1 MNLHPF
7 VQSLVDKDA
16 PEINHEEVLWN
27 LTSELIKRVDWVF
40 DKVQERVKEG
50 NDEGDLINGKVVDS
64 VNLLR
69 TLRHFVR
76 EVARRKEISQIV
88 KGSETNSN
96 EHNFEMLV
104 DDVDMVRLVLIECV
118 FICIGWKII
127 AIHSFLLVS
136 T

>member
-7 VQSLVDKDA
+7 VQSLINKDA
-16 PEINHEEVLWN
+16 PEIDHEEVLWN

-50 NDEGDLINGKVVDS
+50 EDEGDLISEKVVDS

-88 KGSETNSN
+88 KGSESNSN

-104 DDVDMVRLVLIECV
+104 DDVDMVRRIIIEYE
-118 FICIGWKII
+118 FICIG
-127 AIHSFLLVS
+127 
-136 T
+136 

>member
-1 MNLHPF
+1 VNLHPF
-7 VQSLVDKDA
+7 VQSLIDKDA

-50 NDEGDLINGKVVDS
+50 KDEGDLINGKVVDS

-127 AIHSFLLVS
+127 AIDSFLLVS